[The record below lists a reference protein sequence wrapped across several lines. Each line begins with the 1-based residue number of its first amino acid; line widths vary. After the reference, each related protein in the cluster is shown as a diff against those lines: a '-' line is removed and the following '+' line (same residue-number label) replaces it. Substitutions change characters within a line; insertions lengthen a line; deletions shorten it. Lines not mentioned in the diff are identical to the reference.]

1 MTECFADIFILKT
14 NMTKKRVPK
23 MTKSKSRIKNIYS
36 EKKGEHFLKEKEE
49 WAVKIGRLFGIPLA
63 RAIKALPVK
72 IHPNIISVISLIFA
86 LFAAYYFF
94 NNKLVFGAIFFFLSY
109 VFDCSDGIL
118 ARLTDTQSK
127 FGEKLDFYI
136 DITGNVFMY
145 FGLWYSQYYLYG
157 QWFLGGSIIAEHY
170 TVMAFGYLFIKDR
183 TYKTFSPKLNSYY
196 SAADEGILTFLFA
209 PITGYFT
216 LILPILIILQLA
228 SYIILFSKQKERP
241 DIRKNIR
248 SMFKI

>member
-1 MTECFADIFILKT
+1 MA
-14 NMTKKRVPK
+14 
-23 MTKSKSRIKNIYS
+23 KSKSRIKNIYS

-94 NNKLVFGAIFFFLSY
+94 SDKLVFGAIFFFISY
-109 VFDCSDGIL
+109 VFDCSDGVL

-157 QWFLGGSIIAEHY
+157 QWFFGGIIIAAHY
-170 TVMAFGYLFIKDR
+170 IVMIFGYVFIKDR
-183 TYKTFSPKLNSYY
+183 TYKTFSPKLSSYY
-196 SAADEGILTFLFA
+196 YAADEGFLTFF
-209 PITGYFT
+209 FT
-216 LILPILIILQLA
+216 PLLGIFRLAFPILVLA
-228 SYIILFSKQKERP
+228 QFVSYVILFLKQKERP
-241 DIRKNIR
+241 GIRKNIR
-248 SMFKI
+248 SVLKI

>member
-1 MTECFADIFILKT
+1 MPKCFADIFILKT
-14 NMTKKRVPK
+14 NMTKKRVIK
-23 MTKSKSRIKNIYS
+23 MAKSKSIINKMYS
-36 EKKGEHFLKEKEE
+36 EKKGEHFVKKREE
-49 WAVKIGRLFGIPLA
+49 WAVKMGRLFGIPLA

-94 NNKLVFGAIFFFLSY
+94 NNKLIVGVIFFFISY
-109 VFDCSDGIL
+109 IFDCSDGVL
-118 ARLTDTQSK
+118 ARLTNTQSK

-157 QWFLGGSIIAEHY
+157 QWFLGGSIIAAHY
-170 TVMAFGYLFIKDR
+170 IVMIFGYMFIKDR
-183 TYKTFSPKLNSYY
+183 TYKTISPKLSSYY

-209 PITGYFT
+209 PITRYFT

-228 SYIILFSKQKERP
+228 SYIILLLKQKERP
-241 DIRKNIR
+241 DIRKNIK
-248 SMFKI
+248 SMLKI